1 MKHIKLFE
9 NTEPSI
15 IEEVK
20 KIVDENQYITDKDV
34 TDDKLVVSDKWVVY
48 ISKGTM
54 DHIKSHMSPSVEL
67 GDAPGSYYTKDWK
80 VGVKNVISKNEPQ
93 VSDKPPFRTA
103 WTGLDSGVKV
113 GFVTIGY
120 DDKISKGEL
129 DGYKKYTY
137 ERPVR
142 DSKVKET
149 ILIKVEDAK
158 ETNFLTI
165 VGAKVGEVSGKGLI
179 SLWTTYPDF
188 KDGKVDGKDIPMNR
202 SEFEKSGFYFK
213 CTKEFFDKV
222 PNEVS
227 ESKRFK
233 YLKTFESF
241 SINESFG
248 RLYESVDDD
257 YVVKPYEFETPEDW
271 EKEFDPKTF
280 AYRTVGGKTGSDV
293 ELNSDKK
300 PPQEEIDEFESYL
313 DARVEDSE
321 AYGSEDTFKNIIEDL
336 LMRSIKE
343 MFKTKTPNC
352 GTYFWCDNFFSNLDE
367 TTTKAAVNWH
377 KKEDKIKK
385 VVENFMSD
393 FSTDSEFEEDEYAK
407 KYDYESPESGS
418 YSGTTDFKGNEVFSW
433 SSGGDGYGFG
443 GTVKHVDLLYK
454 EIKDYL
460 TMIIYM

>member
-1 MKHIKLFE
+1 MKHINRIFE

-15 IEEVK
+15 IDEVK

-34 TDDKLVVSDKWVVY
+34 TADKLVVSDKWVVY

-67 GDAPGSYYTKDWK
+67 GDAPGSYYTQDWK
-80 VGVKNVISKNEPQ
+80 VGVENVISKNEPQ

-113 GFVTIGY
+113 GFVTIGH

-142 DSKVKET
+142 DSKVEEN

-202 SEFEKSGFYFK
+202 SEFEKAGFYFR
-213 CTKEFFDKV
+213 CTKDFFDKV

-241 SINESFG
+241 SINENTDDKKGKVYDF
-248 RLYESVDDD
+248 LYSNELQQDTGVTTFTTCDEGDWD
-257 YVVKPYEFETPEDW
+257 KVKNYISGKGINGVTGKAYFLNNNEDITET
-271 EKEFDPKTF
+271 EFDK
-280 AYRTVGGKTGSDV
+280 YYN
-293 ELNSDKK
+293 EW
-300 PPQEEIDEFESYL
+300 L
-313 DARVEDSE
+313 D
-321 AYGSEDTFKNIIEDL
+321 YIEDERN
-336 LMRSIKE
+336 MESINQRD
-343 MFKTKTPNC
+343 TN
-352 GTYFWCDNFFSNLDE
+352 Y
-367 TTTKAAVNWH
+367 
-377 KKEDKIKK
+377 
-385 VVENFMSD
+385 
-393 FSTDSEFEEDEYAK
+393 
-407 KYDYESPESGS
+407 
-418 YSGTTDFKGNEVFSW
+418 
-433 SSGGDGYGFG
+433 
-443 GTVKHVDLLYK
+443 
-454 EIKDYL
+454 
-460 TMIIYM
+460 

>member
-1 MKHIKLFE
+1 MIYFDLDGVLADMESGLMQNAEVKSLRVIVDDLISSKFTDYKGLVDDDIKTKFKSELESNPESEVKELKKAFSKYTSKVFSVASKPGFYRNLPLMPGSVEMVKKAGELSGELPNILSAPVGDENDLNNPSVIEKREWVDEHFGELVNEVIITIDKGKVVKSKDDILIDDRPKYVEKFESAGGTAILYKDSVQATAELVKLIESKPSVVEKVSNKRWIKTFRIFE

-15 IEEVK
+15 IDEVK

-34 TDDKLVVSDKWVVY
+34 TDDKLVVSDKWIVY

-80 VGVKNVISKNEPQ
+80 LGVKNVISKNEPQ

-113 GFVTIGY
+113 GFVTIGH

-142 DSKVKET
+142 DSKVEET

-179 SLWTTYPDF
+179 SLWTTYPDL

-202 SEFEKSGFYFK
+202 SEFEKAGFYFK

-241 SINESFG
+241 S
-248 RLYESVDDD
+248 
-257 YVVKPYEFETPEDW
+257 
-271 EKEFDPKTF
+271 
-280 AYRTVGGKTGSDV
+280 
-293 ELNSDKK
+293 
-300 PPQEEIDEFESYL
+300 
-313 DARVEDSE
+313 
-321 AYGSEDTFKNIIEDL
+321 
-336 LMRSIKE
+336 
-343 MFKTKTPNC
+343 
-352 GTYFWCDNFFSNLDE
+352 
-367 TTTKAAVNWH
+367 
-377 KKEDKIKK
+377 
-385 VVENFMSD
+385 
-393 FSTDSEFEEDEYAK
+393 
-407 KYDYESPESGS
+407 
-418 YSGTTDFKGNEVFSW
+418 
-433 SSGGDGYGFG
+433 
-443 GTVKHVDLLYK
+443 
-454 EIKDYL
+454 
-460 TMIIYM
+460 

>member
-1 MKHIKLFE
+1 MKHINRIFE

-15 IEEVK
+15 IDEVK
-20 KIVDENQYITDKDV
+20 KIVDENQYLTDKDV
-34 TDDKLVVSDKWVVY
+34 TADKLVVSDKWIVY

-67 GDAPGSYYTKDWK
+67 GDAPGSYYTQDWK

-103 WTGLDSGVKV
+103 WTGLDAGVKV
-113 GFVTIGY
+113 GFVTIGH

-129 DGYKKYTY
+129 DEYKKYTY

-142 DSKVKET
+142 DSKVEET

-202 SEFEKSGFYFK
+202 SEFEKAGFYFK

-241 SINESFG
+241 SINENTDDKKDPVAVKSIVSNFLDSDEVKQDTGVTSFTTCD
-248 RLYESVDDD
+248 EDDWD
-257 YVVKPYEFETPEDW
+257 KVKNYISGKGINGVTGKAYFLNNNEDIT
-271 EKEFDPKTF
+271 EEEFDK
-280 AYRTVGGKTGSDV
+280 YYD
-293 ELNSDKK
+293 EWLDNI
-300 PPQEEIDEFESYL
+300 EEQRGY
-313 DARVEDSE
+313 EDMNQQ
-321 AYGSEDTFKNIIEDL
+321 D
-336 LMRSIKE
+336 M
-343 MFKTKTPNC
+343 
-352 GTYFWCDNFFSNLDE
+352 
-367 TTTKAAVNWH
+367 NW
-377 KKEDKIKK
+377 
-385 VVENFMSD
+385 
-393 FSTDSEFEEDEYAK
+393 
-407 KYDYESPESGS
+407 
-418 YSGTTDFKGNEVFSW
+418 
-433 SSGGDGYGFG
+433 
-443 GTVKHVDLLYK
+443 
-454 EIKDYL
+454 
-460 TMIIYM
+460 